1 MRHIP
6 FNDNPPDPAWLVE
19 ADKLLAQLKAAPD
32 TAARKEII
40 DANVIF
46 WGKLKNWLLELSHE
60 KCWFSESK
68 DCFSHWDVEHFRPK
82 KSAKDIDGTEHEGYW
97 WLAFDWHN
105 YRICGNAGN
114 RKKGT
119 YFPLRT
125 DSPRATGPTFDLR
138 LEAPLLLDPIDD
150 DDPNLISFNVV
161 GRAIPAPG
169 LTNAWDKE
177 RVTYS
182 VERFNLD
189 FPPLMEKR
197 KVIWNECWQRIQSYK
212 KELQH
217 LEGNDNPIARTQARE
232 LAKYIREMM
241 RPEKELSSVAR
252 ACVLSTGDP
261 RLVGL
266 LRSA

>member
-6 FNDNPPDPAWLVE
+6 LNDNAPDAAWRKK
-19 ADKLLAQLKAAPD
+19 ADDLLAKLKAAPD
-32 TAARKEII
+32 SAARKKII
-40 DANVIF
+40 DDNAKV
-46 WGKLKNWLLELSHE
+46 WGDLKQWLLGLSHD
-60 KCWFSESK
+60 KCWFSEAK

-82 KSAKDIDGTEHEGYW
+82 KSAKDVDGTEHEGYW

-105 YRICGNAGN
+105 FRICGNAGN

-119 YFPLRT
+119 YFPLRPG
-125 DSPRATGPTFDLR
+125 SPRATGPAFDLR
-138 LEAPLLLDPIDD
+138 HEAPYLLDPIDD
-150 DDPNLISFNVV
+150 GDPNLISFNVV

-169 LTNAWDKE
+169 IDDAWDKE

-212 KELQH
+212 NELQH
-217 LEGNDNPIARTQARE
+217 LKNNDNAIARTQARE
-232 LAKYIREMM
+232 ALRCIREMI

-261 RLVGL
+261 RIVGL
-266 LRSA
+266 LQSA